1 MEKGRDLGGTVKPT
15 NHSLRKKFQMVI
27 HSKSEVHDRVYCLSK
42 VTVNKDKSSG
52 SRSYDGTRCRQW
64 CLG

>member
-1 MEKGRDLGGTVKPT
+1 MEKGRVLGGTVKPT
-15 NHSLRKKFQMVI
+15 KHSLRKIFRMVI
-27 HSKSEVHDRVYCLSK
+27 HSKSEVHDRVYRLSK
-42 VTVNKDKSSG
+42 VTVNEDKSSG